1 MLFIPIDKLHLKYY
15 KLYRYFNIIA
25 MYPYKHY
32 QPNTMPQDNYAHRSF
47 IKDVYVELPD
57 YSFNHSP
64 LYNKEGKSSE
74 EERFLGRNQITDKF
88 LNILLNSHT
97 NNSGSYLV
105 TGYRGMGKTSFVKK
119 VIQDYKEEKK
129 KDFNI
134 HQIDISFA
142 QSNLNETDILKQITN
157 NLIAISENKPSIQ
170 FWSNFTP
177 FNIFKLLALF
187 FSLAFYIYFLFIYKY
202 EPNIGEASNSLN
214 TKQIIRSDTPNDS
227 VYTEKKTIILN
238 KTSQRRYLNVKK
250 EHFKVQRVFYPFTV
264 FFENQ
269 KNIIKD
275 TFNSKT
281 DNKITL
287 LGYYTILLLL
297 FSVTVTYTIL
307 FFKKLFFIIMY
318 SSRKQWV
325 EILGDRKKIY
335 HAIVSSYKEHTILK
349 KLRLLHERSNASIT
363 DEDGVQSISEQLP
376 FGFIQ
381 RKLKKFEIKN
391 SKEIENE
398 LIDILKEYSTIKN
411 KPIKFIIIFDELD
424 KVEPN
429 VGKGFYHEDLQAAD
443 QSEFNR
449 IKTNEIRNRKK
460 LIVNILGSL
469 KYFITTAEAK
479 FVFIAGREMFDAA
492 LADIADRESFIS
504 SIFHHVI
511 YVDSFLKD
519 SSGTK
524 AKGITGIVDS
534 YLSKVLIP
542 VTYFTEKSKTEKEE
556 LFLKKYYNYLKS
568 NFVRTLSEEEVLKII
583 YTLQNFII
591 YLTYRSN
598 GSPKKV
604 VKLLEEY
611 ISSYSG
617 KKSSTLEIVAERAS
631 REDSKNKTL
640 FLALTYKHQYRFGFI
655 SYIFRPFVMSQS
667 QVIRKYSDT
676 VLVSTQYLMDH
687 ILKFHSFAFSIENLE
702 LIPEVI
708 TNNKNPLFRKYI
720 KEIIQFLRN
729 VHIRETELGLFDYK
743 FTNSTS
749 NEIAYLSRVFEDESA
764 ALNFSLDE
772 TYNVKQYIISK
783 IKTLKN
789 SYQNISADI
798 GQRSDNSIT
807 FLYTVLGDIQYFDQE
822 YDDAVVSYQE
832 AIQYIILKS
841 NDHSQS
847 SSISYLKLKL
857 KLGLIF
863 EKMKNDDR
871 ALASFNEAKQYIRH
885 IIKEDNCY
893 TELLQL
899 FSLVFSA
906 SIYLQEKYTVE
917 GVCKPLFKRDSD
929 EFVKLVDE
937 RKDSSISCR
946 IVTADHYNDIA
957 NLLYYKNYVSDI
969 PYATNLF
976 QYIISNTITT
986 IRNTADNGKLYLIN
1000 KDFRISIDAY
1010 TNYVSA
1016 LATLFDK
1023 KDTSFMDL
1031 GKIGSEKIR
1040 FFENIH
1046 NKAYLKI
1053 VAFDFSNIGNFLLS
1067 LIQTN
1072 GLECS
1077 SKIKLY
1083 IDIWEGK
1090 SEIVSFL
1097 EEIDIKKKKKN
1108 ESLSNFYSDLLG
1120 EGKTPSS
1127 IKPDVVKFLK
1137 DELTRG
1143 ETEIKLKQLKSMD
1156 RPMVFWDVITY
1167 NYFHTV
1173 DLKSESSLEFV
1184 IFSYYL
1190 SARFYY
1196 KIGKTSS
1203 FCFQLR
1209 KILQVMRSVLSFHE
1223 DNREFNGL
1231 LIKFLE
1237 ETLFSMI
1244 IEGINLNS
1252 SSTDRPQNDKFKYI
1266 IGLEEKEKK
1275 EIYTKYNYMNLSN
1288 SSELKEAVLF
1298 IADLKIRNLNIEVMN
1313 LDTLEKIETKIP
1325 ELSLITP
1332 YNGISSQFVR
1342 IQELDLQE
1350 KINTILLNKFLSID
1364 LQKQWE
1370 KEYSDILSAKG
1381 NAHSTQFEK
1390 YVEQLKISNQRFVE
1404 YKKIVANSITTL
1416 TQVINI
1422 LKIYQVN
1429 PYLSYS
1435 YFGNFHRKLGRWLKH
1450 YELIK
1455 KLEEPTAEKKEL
1467 VDDVECSINSLL
1479 EVTLGAEAMITLDS
1493 VSQSQLA
1500 LSYYHKAK
1508 QVHSNGVAYHQEI
1521 NNFVFLEGDYD
1532 DNLYHF
1538 GVALE
1543 RQKINSYQIRTRIK
1557 ELELELKSSP
1567 FYKYESYANS
1577 SMFE

>member
-1 MLFIPIDKLHLKYY
+1 
-15 KLYRYFNIIA
+15 
-25 MYPYKHY
+25 
-32 QPNTMPQDNYAHRSF
+32 MPQDNYAHRSY

-64 LYNKEGKSSE
+64 LYNKGEKKTE
-74 EERFLGRNQITDKF
+74 KWFLGRNQITDRF
-88 LNILLNSHT
+88 LNILLHSHT

-119 VIQDYKEEKK
+119 VIQDYKEIQKN
-129 KDFNI
+129 DFNI
-134 HQIDISFA
+134 YPIDISFA

-157 NLIAISENKPSIQ
+157 NLISISESKPSIQ

-177 FNIFKLLALF
+177 LNIFKVLALI
-187 FSLAFYIYFLFIYKY
+187 FSLSFYIYFLFIYRY
-202 EPNIGEASNSLN
+202 EPNIGVELMPLDKKNTTKSEVAKDSNVVNKISVTSKRVGDRSLV
-214 TKQIIRSDTPNDS
+214 KI
-227 VYTEKKTIILN
+227 VKEKFQT
-238 KTSQRRYLNVKK
+238 QNVINPLSL
-250 EHFKVQRVFYPFTV
+250 FL
-264 FFENQ
+264 ENQ
-269 KNIIKD
+269 RNIIKD

-297 FSVTVTYTIL
+297 FSVTLTYTIL
-307 FFKKLFFIIMY
+307 SLKKVFFIVIY
-318 SSRKQWV
+318 SSREKWAD
-325 EILGDRKKIY
+325 ILGDEKKLY
-335 HAIVSSYKEHTILK
+335 DAIKGSYKEHKVLK
-349 KLRLLHERSNASIT
+349 KLRLLHERSNASVT
-363 DEDGVQSISEQLP
+363 DEDGVQSVSEQLP
-376 FGFIQ
+376 LGFIQ
-381 RKLKKFEIKN
+381 RKLKKYEIKN

-398 LIDILKEYSTIKN
+398 LIEILREYSTIKN

-429 VGKGFYHEDLQAAD
+429 VGKGFYHEDLQASD

-449 IKTNEIRNRKK
+449 IKANEIRNRKK

-524 AKGITGIVDS
+524 AKGITGVVDS
-534 YLSKVLIP
+534 YLGKILIP
-542 VTYFTEKSKTEKEE
+542 TSYTDSQDKDE
-556 LFLKKYYNYLKS
+556 LFLKRYYNYLKS
-568 NFVRTLSEEEVLKII
+568 GEVKKLNEQEVLKVI

-604 VKLLEEY
+604 VKLLEEH
-611 ISSYSG
+611 ISSYGG
-617 KKSSTLEIVAERAS
+617 KIDSPLRIVAERIPESGAICEHKGPS
-631 REDSKNKTL
+631 SHRTL

-687 ILKFHSFAFSIENLE
+687 ILKFHSFAFSVENLE

-729 VHIRETELGLFDYK
+729 GHIRETELGLFDYK
-743 FTNSTS
+743 FTNATS

-772 TYNVKQYIISK
+772 TYNVKQYILNK

-789 SYQNISADI
+789 SYHNISQDST
-798 GQRSDNSIT
+798 QRNDNSIT
-807 FLYTVLGDIQYFDQE
+807 FLYTVLGDTQYFDQE

-832 AIQYIILKS
+832 ALQYITLTPYV
-841 NDHSQS
+841 HSPS
-847 SSISYLKLKL
+847 TAISYLKLKL

-871 ALASFNEAKQYIRH
+871 ALASFNEAKQYINS
-885 IIKEDNCY
+885 IVKSDVIY

-899 FSLVFSA
+899 FSLVYSA

-917 GVCKPLFKRDSD
+917 GICKPLFERDSN
-929 EFVKLVDE
+929 EFISFIKNRRDNEV
-937 RKDSSISCR
+937 SSR

-957 NLLYYKNYVSDI
+957 NLLYYKNYVSEI
-969 PYATNLF
+969 PYAKGLLKHLILGNITT
-976 QYIISNTITT
+976 ISNT
-986 IRNTADNGKLYLIN
+986 ADSDKLYLIN
-1000 KDFRISIDAY
+1000 KDFRASLDAY
-1010 TNYVSA
+1010 LYYVTA
-1016 LATLFDK
+1016 LTTLFNTK
-1023 KDTSFMDL
+1023 NASFSDL
-1031 GKIGSEKIR
+1031 AMMGSEKIR

-1053 VAFDFSNIGNFLLS
+1053 VAFNFSNIGNFLFS
-1067 LIQTN
+1067 LIEN
-1072 GLECS
+1072 NNLGCS
-1077 SKIKLY
+1077 SKLKQY
-1083 IDIWEGK
+1083 ISIWNERESIVAFLRDKSFDSKSNSKAKESFYENLRNEIGATFASK
-1090 SEIVSFL
+1090 SEIVEFL
-1097 EEIDIKKKKKN
+1097 RKE
-1108 ESLSNFYSDLLG
+1108 LSNKG
-1120 EGKTPSS
+1120 
-1127 IKPDVVKFLK
+1127 I
-1137 DELTRG
+1137 EL
-1143 ETEIKLKQLKSMD
+1143 KLKQLKSID
-1156 RPMVFWDVITY
+1156 RPMVFWDIITH
-1167 NYFHTV
+1167 NYFGDV
-1173 DLKSESSLEFV
+1173 NDQEGDALEV
-1184 IFSYYL
+1184 ILFSYYL

-1196 KIGKTSS
+1196 KIGKTAS

-1209 KILQVMRSVLSFHE
+1209 KILQAIRSVLSF
-1223 DNREFNGL
+1223 DDDTRKFNGL

-1266 IGLEEKEKK
+1266 IGLEEKENK

-1298 IADLKIRNLNIEVMN
+1298 IADLKVRNLNIGVKELKN
-1313 LDTLEKIETKIP
+1313 LEKIEEAIP

-1332 YNGISSQFVR
+1332 YNSISSQFVR

-1350 KINTILLNKFLSID
+1350 KINTILLNKFLKKD
-1364 LQKQWE
+1364 LQTRWE
-1370 KEYSDILSAKG
+1370 KKHFYELSEIKKDEDYPCFLIKLKKHCDVLNEG
-1381 NAHSTQFEK
+1381 ENFKE
-1390 YVEQLKISNQRFVE
+1390 YVE
-1404 YKKIVANSITTL
+1404 IVANSISTL
-1416 TQVINI
+1416 SQVINI

-1435 YFGNFHRKLGRWLKH
+1435 YFGNFHRKMGRWLKH

-1455 KLEEPTAEKKEL
+1455 VFEKQNLGLSVKSK
-1467 VDDVECSINSLL
+1467 VSIDSLL
-1479 EVTLGAEAMITLDS
+1479 KSTLGAEAMITLDS
-1493 VSQSQLA
+1493 TSQSQLA
-1500 LSYYHKAK
+1500 LLYYHKAK
-1508 QVHSNGVAYHQEI
+1508 QVHSNGMAYHQEM

-1543 RQKINSYQIRTRIK
+1543 RQKINSYQVRTRIK

-1567 FYKYESYANS
+1567 FYKYDSYANS